1 MRNKVTTPSK
11 RKINT
16 ILATVVGI
24 LSVINIIASATLSSS
39 GEKLRELESKSLSLK
54 HENQLLEQKIV
65 TSRSLTKLATF
76 SENLG
81 FIERPQ
87 IVTLSEDEAVAQVLD
102 LE

>member
-1 MRNKVTTPSK
+1 MRNKQLTPSK

-16 ILATVVGI
+16 ILATIVGI
-24 LSVINIIASATLSSS
+24 LSVVNIIASSILSSS

-76 SENLG
+76 SEKLG
-81 FIERPQ
+81 FVERPQ
-87 IVTLSEDEAVAQVLD
+87 IVTLTEDEAVAQVLD

>member
-1 MRNKVTTPSK
+1 MRNKQQVPSK
-11 RKINT
+11 KNINT
-16 ILATVVGI
+16 ILATIVGI

-39 GEKLRELESKSLSLK
+39 GEKLRELESRSLSLK

-65 TSRSLTKLATF
+65 TSRSLTKLATY

-87 IVTLSEDEAVAQVLD
+87 IVTLSQDEAVAQVLD